1 MPRHHCDLATLPDRY
16 DLSEVNG
23 DGTSSSLSRSLSGEG
38 WYVGQTDTRRG
49 IPDGIGEG
57 LRRAFPLPA
66 SGAFQNLLEALDRVD
81 AQNSAPG
88 KRDVRGKDL

>member
-1 MPRHHCDLATLPDRY
+1 MPRNHCDLATLFDRD

-23 DGTSSSLSRSLSGEG
+23 DGTSSRVSRSLFGEG

-57 LRRAFPLPA
+57 LRRAFPLSA
-66 SGAFQNLLEALDRVD
+66 SGAFQDLLEALDRVD
-81 AQNSAPG
+81 AGSSASR
-88 KRDVRGKDL
+88 KRDKS